1 MDTALTTIGLPIA
14 LAIIMFGL
22 GLDLTLNDFRR
33 VGRHP
38 RAVVVALACQLILL
52 PAICFGLVV
61 LLDLPALL
69 GIGMLL
75 LAASPCCTSAHLFRH
90 HFLGA
95 VDLYI
100 RLHTLQPRP

>member
-1 MDTALTTIGLPIA
+1 MDSALTTVGLPIA

-38 RAVVVALACQLILL
+38 RAVAVALACQLILL

-75 LAASPCCTSAHLFRH
+75 LAASREAPARTCSATCSTATS
-90 HFLGA
+90 
-95 VDLYI
+95 
-100 RLHTLQPRP
+100 P